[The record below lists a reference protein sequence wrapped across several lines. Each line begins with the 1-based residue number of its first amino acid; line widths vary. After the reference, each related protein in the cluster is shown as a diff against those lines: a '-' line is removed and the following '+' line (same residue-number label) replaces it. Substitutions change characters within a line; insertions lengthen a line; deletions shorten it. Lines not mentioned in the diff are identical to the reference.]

1 MNLTASLKLLRDYAD
16 HGDEA
21 AFRKL
26 VEQYINLVYSVALRR
41 VGGDASLA
49 QDVTQAVFTDLARK
63 APSLRG
69 VEYLGGWLHKHA
81 GFVAANMV
89 RSERRR
95 QIREQEASQMN
106 ATDNSPDSLWQQLAP
121 VLNDTI
127 ESLEPSD
134 RQVILLRFFEQW
146 DFRSIGTT
154 LGISDDAA
162 QKRVSRALDKV
173 RIHFRRRGIVLSAVA
188 IASVISANAVQ
199 AAPAGLAS
207 TVASA
212 SLAHAAGAWSFS
224 LSSTYV
230 QALFLKKTTYVLLLV
245 ALASALIIPISV
257 FKARKSQSSAPITD
271 ASVRQGLVLDYKFD
285 HGVVDGRI
293 ADASGAGNN
302 GQINGAQWI
311 SDPQRGG
318 VFQFSPPNRY
328 ILVPNSAS
336 LNPSNLTLAAWIK
349 TSDQGDTWRRV
360 FDKGWT
366 DGFALSIA
374 GGHTPN
380 NTSQGKA
387 VIEIAKS
394 YSASS
399 DRTVTDGQ
407 WHHVAMTYDGAEEI
421 LYIDGVR
428 QKRIASWPGSVPS
441 NSNDLTIGINLIDPN
456 PLYDE
461 VGASFDGLIDE
472 PMMFNRA
479 LSPGEIK
486 FLFNSQRRQLR

>member
-1 MNLTASLKLLRDYAD
+1 LRLLIDEMNLTASLKLLRDYAD

-257 FKARKSQSSAPITD
+257 FKARKSQSSAQVFGKDWFSIT
-271 ASVRQGLVLDYKFD
+271 
-285 HGVVDGRI
+285 
-293 ADASGAGNN
+293 
-302 GQINGAQWI
+302 
-311 SDPQRGG
+311 
-318 VFQFSPPNRY
+318 
-328 ILVPNSAS
+328 
-336 LNPSNLTLAAWIK
+336 NLIT
-349 TSDQGDTWRRV
+349 
-360 FDKGWT
+360 
-366 DGFALSIA
+366 
-374 GGHTPN
+374 
-380 NTSQGKA
+380 
-387 VIEIAKS
+387 
-394 YSASS
+394 
-399 DRTVTDGQ
+399 
-407 WHHVAMTYDGAEEI
+407 
-421 LYIDGVR
+421 
-428 QKRIASWPGSVPS
+428 ASWTVESPTPVAREITAR
-441 NSNDLTIGINLIDPN
+441 LTARNGYPILK
-456 PLYDE
+456 E
-461 VGASFDGLIDE
+461 AAC
-472 PMMFNRA
+472 FNFLRPTDTSW
-479 LSPGEIK
+479 SPTAP
-486 FLFNSQRRQLR
+486 R